1 MVNYIIYHLYFDNFK
16 QSYIGLTSNYELRKK
31 LHISCCTNKSKQKIK
46 LYNFI
51 SSNNLKNKIKFEKLD
66 EFECDTVQEAK
77 QMERTYI
84 ECIEPTLN
92 SSMPTRTKK
101 EYFNKFKSEIY
112 RKRNI
117 ENLKKREKY
126 KQKSLNYYYKHHEE
140 RKRKHKEYLLTDKGK
155 QATANRKRNIVC
167 VCGCPMVFS
176 SHRVHKKTIWHN
188 QTLLKLIQEGKQKL
202 KYSFKNIDIRI

>member
-1 MVNYIIYHLYFDNFK
+1 MVNYIIYHLYFDNFQ

-31 LHISCCTNKSKQKIK
+31 LHISSCVNKSKQKIK

-51 SSNNLKNKIKFEKLD
+51 NSNNLKNKIKFEKLD
-66 EFECDTVQEAK
+66 EFEVDTVQEAK

-92 SSMPTRTKK
+92 SCIPTRTKK

-117 ENLKKREKY
+117 QNLKKREKF
-126 KQKSLNYYYKHHEE
+126 KKKSLKYYYDNKEE
-140 RKRKHKEYLLTDKGK
+140 RNRKHREYLLTDKGK
-155 QATANRKRNIVC
+155 QAKANRKRNIVC

-176 SHRVHKKTIWHN
+176 SHRSHKKTILHN

-202 KYSFKNIDIRI
+202 KYSFKNIDIRL